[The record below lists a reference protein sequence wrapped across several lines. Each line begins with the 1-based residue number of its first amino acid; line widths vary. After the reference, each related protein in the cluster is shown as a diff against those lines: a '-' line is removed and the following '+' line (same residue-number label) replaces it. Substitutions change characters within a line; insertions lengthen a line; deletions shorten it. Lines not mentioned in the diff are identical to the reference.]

1 MKPLL
6 DMHVLNL
13 ATNLPG
19 PVAVARLHQ
28 LGASIVKIEPPQ
40 GDALEHARRDWYRTL
55 HQGQQIIRLNLKD
68 PADRA
73 SLEPQL
79 AQTDLLITAT
89 RPAALQRL
97 GLSWL
102 ELHSRYPRLCQV
114 AIVGYP
120 APHDGLPGHDLTYQA
135 RVGLL
140 TPPQLP
146 LSCIADLAGAQETV
160 QAALG
165 LMLARERG
173 QGGQYVQVSLAQA
186 ADFFAETLR
195 HGLTVPKGPLGGGAP
210 GYNLYRTLDGWIAV
224 AALEAHFWQNL
235 GRALGLAAPGY
246 DQLQAMFLTR
256 TAVAW
261 EAWGTEHDLPIAAVR
276 DSPS

>member
-1 MKPLL
+1 MKPLQNL
-6 DMHVLNL
+6 RILTL

-28 LGASIVKIEPPQ
+28 LGASVVKIEPPQ
-40 GDALEHARRDWYRTL
+40 GDALEHARPDWYRAL
-55 HQGQQIIRLNLKD
+55 HQGQEILRLNLKD

-73 SLEPQL
+73 RLESPL

-89 RPAALQRL
+89 RPAALERL
-97 GLSWL
+97 GLSWP
-102 ELHSRYPRLCQV
+102 ELHARYPRLCQV
-114 AIVGYP
+114 AIVGYS

-146 LSCIADLAGAQETV
+146 RSCIADLGGAQEVV

-173 QGGQYVQVSLAQA
+173 QGSQYVQVSLAQA
-186 ADFFAETLR
+186 ADFFAETWR
-195 HGLTVPKGPLGGGAP
+195 HGLTVPGGSLGGGLP
-210 GYNLYRTLDGWIAV
+210 GYNLYRTQDGWIAV
-224 AALEAHFWQNL
+224 AALEPHFWENL
-235 GRALGLAAPGY
+235 GRALGLSSPGY
-246 DQLQAMFLTR
+246 DQLQTMFLTR
-256 TAVAW
+256 TAAEW
-261 EAWGTEHDLPIAAVR
+261 EAWGTEHDLPIAAVH
-276 DSPS
+276 DVPS